1 MSGVAAA
8 LRRWSV
14 RGLLAALA
22 PLWIAGCASV
32 PPGAGNNPADP
43 LEKFNRQVFAFNDA
57 VDTNVLQPVARGYVA
72 VVPRPV
78 RSCVTNVFSNIADLP
93 IALNNLLQ
101 GKPFEAVSDLCRFAI
116 NTTIGLAGCF
126 DVASR
131 AGLEKH
137 NEDFG
142 QTLGRWGMPS
152 GPYLV
157 LPFLGPSSA
166 RDGIGQ
172 IADGYTDLLYE
183 LNPVRHRN
191 VALGTRLID
200 TRANLLDATRVFD
213 GAALDR
219 YQFLRDGYLQ
229 RRRNLVYDGNPPRMK
244 EEDLDDAPAGAAGSP
259 PAAPPAAPPSTAP
272 ATAPAPPATSAPG
285 AAPEPAPEPKKVPH
299 QPQGGVTR

>member
-1 MSGVAAA
+1 
-8 LRRWSV
+8 
-14 RGLLAALA
+14 
-22 PLWIAGCASV
+22 
-32 PPGAGNNPADP
+32 
-43 LEKFNRQVFAFNDA
+43 
-57 VDTNVLQPVARGYVA
+57 
-72 VVPRPV
+72 
-78 RSCVTNVFSNIADLP
+78 
-93 IALNNLLQ
+93 
-101 GKPFEAVSDLCRFAI
+101 
-116 NTTIGLAGCF
+116 
-126 DVASR
+126 
-131 AGLEKH
+131 
-137 NEDFG
+137 
-142 QTLGRWGMPS
+142 MPS

-172 IADGYTDLLYE
+172 IADGYTDLMYE

-244 EEDLDDAPAGAAGSP
+244 EEDLDDAPAGPAGSP

-272 ATAPAPPATSAPG
+272 AKAPAPPATSPPG
-285 AAPEPAPEPKKVPH
+285 ATPEPAPEPKKVPD